1 MRLYDKNGYINQ
13 EEILETP
20 DVFIFEIGPRGTGKS
35 YGILK
40 YILEQDFKFILLRRS
55 QTEMNTIKN
64 NITNPFKSV
73 LHEFPETIIQCDSI
87 AENIG
92 VFQRMDG
99 EEEPRNIGY
108 LAALSTFKNVR
119 GMDFSDVDIIFY
131 DEFIPEKHAR
141 PIKEEYDVFLNMYE
155 TINRNRELQ
164 GQKPV
169 KLVCAANSNDIAN
182 PIFIGLEIVERI
194 GRMMNRKIESWSDPV
209 RALSVYMF
217 MKSPIS
223 EQKAETAL
231 YQLTAGSGFQDMALR
246 NMFDLDESAISSR
259 ELKEYKPLAR
269 IGELVLYQHKS
280 RDEYYIRCGK
290 SGTVPDVYSTSDID
304 AKRFIKKYGYIFIAY
319 LRDMVRFE
327 TSTARI
333 LFERYFA

>member
-40 YILEQDFKFILLRRS
+40 YILEQDLKFILLRRS

-73 LHEFPETIIQCDSI
+73 LHEFPDTVIRCDSI

-92 VFQRMDG
+92 VFQRING
-99 EEEPRNIGY
+99 EEEPKNIGY

-231 YQLTAGSGFQDMALR
+231 YQLTAGSTFQDMALR
-246 NMFDLDESAISSR
+246 NMFDLDESAIRSR

-319 LRDMVRFE
+319 LRDMARFE

>member
-1 MRLYDKNGYINQ
+1 MKLYDDNGYINQ
-13 EEILETP
+13 RDILHGP
-20 DVFIFEIGPRGTGKS
+20 DVFIFEIGPRGVGKS
-35 YGILK
+35 YGILED
-40 YILEQDFKFILLRRS
+40 ILEQDLKFILLRR
-55 QTEMNTIKN
+55 TGKEMSTIKN

-73 LHEFPETIIQCDSI
+73 LEKFPGTSIQCQSI
-87 AENIG
+87 SEDIG
-92 VFQRMDG
+92 IFQRAEKG
-99 EEEPRNIGY
+99 EEPRHVGY
-108 LAALSTFKNVR
+108 LAALNTFRNVR

-141 PIKEEYDVFLNMYE
+141 PIKEEYEVFLNMYE

-164 GQKPV
+164 GKPPV
-169 KLVCAANSNDIAN
+169 KMVCAANSNDIAN

-194 GRMMNRKIESWSDPV
+194 GRMMNKKTEYWRDPERKL
-209 RALSVYMF
+209 AVYMF
-217 MKSPIS
+217 MRSPIS
-223 EQKAETAL
+223 DKKAETAL
-231 YQLTAGSGFQDMALR
+231 YQLTEGSSFQDMALR